1 MVYTFNTFFMDS
13 LHKLYWVQNSEKQ
26 HISYISSKTF
36 ILDIML
42 FIIGIGCWLLILDIK
57 LMITS

>member
-26 HISYISSKTF
+26 HISYISSKII
-36 ILDIML
+36 ILDIMAIYNWYRML
-42 FIIGIGCWLLILDIK
+42 VTDLRY
-57 LMITS
+57 